1 MKKLTILEILCSL
14 IFMLSL
20 IISCQPSEQSKPSE
34 NFVAGEVYFGDIR
47 DYIDTSVELS
57 SEYVEIY
64 RKHGITKE
72 MLEHPHLMSEESVEQ
87 LEKVYHELLSIANL
101 EEIIIKAEDDAKA
114 KGLLD
119 KTAFYIYIEGP
130 VTIIQQSMSE
140 VIINEKENDN

>member
-1 MKKLTILEILCSL
+1 MKKLTILETLCLLS
-14 IFMLSL
+14 FMLSL
-20 IISCQPSEQSKPSE
+20 SISCQPAEQSKPPAD
-34 NFVAGEVYFGDIR
+34 FVVGEVYFGDIR

-72 MLEHPHLMSEESVEQ
+72 LLDHPYLMSEEDVEQ

-101 EEIIIKAEDDAKA
+101 EEIIIKAEDDAKE

-119 KTAFYIYIEGP
+119 KTGFYIYREGP

-140 VIINEKENDN
+140 VIINEEENEN